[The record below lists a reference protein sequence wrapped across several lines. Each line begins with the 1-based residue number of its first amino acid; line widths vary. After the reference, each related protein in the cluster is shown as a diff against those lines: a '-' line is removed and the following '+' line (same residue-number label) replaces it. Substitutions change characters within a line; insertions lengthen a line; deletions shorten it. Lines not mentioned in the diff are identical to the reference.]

1 MASPIST
8 VTVILPGLKR
18 RPDGTLEPAP
28 LERTMSR
35 EEALRRLAGRQQ
47 RRVLASMPNAAVL
60 TVLDPDT
67 MSCFLSPAEMRHLAD
82 DAEEYHRQQG
92 GSRG

>member
-1 MASPIST
+1 MAKPIST
-8 VTVILPGLKR
+8 VIVIMPGFRR
-18 RPDGTLEPAP
+18 RPDGTLEEAP
-28 LERTMSR
+28 QERTMSR

-67 MSCFLSPAEMRHLAD
+67 MSCFLSAAEMNQLASD
-82 DAEEYHRQQG
+82 FEEYQSQR
-92 GSRG
+92 